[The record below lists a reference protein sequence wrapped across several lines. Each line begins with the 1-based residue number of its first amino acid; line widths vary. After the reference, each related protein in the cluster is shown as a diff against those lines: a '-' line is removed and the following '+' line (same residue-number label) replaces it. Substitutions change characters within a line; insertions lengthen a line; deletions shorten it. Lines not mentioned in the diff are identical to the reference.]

1 VSLAVKVKLARRD
14 FQLDVACEFPASG
27 IAALFGRS
35 GSGKTTLL
43 RCLAGLERP
52 APGRVSLNDEV
63 WQDEHH
69 FLLPHLRPVGYV
81 FQESN
86 LFPHLNAR
94 GNLQFGL
101 RRVPA
106 AQRRIRFDEVV
117 EFMSLAG
124 LLSHRADQLSGG
136 QRQRVAIARAVLTSP
151 RILLLDEPL
160 SSLDLDS
167 RAEILPYLRSL
178 PDRLSIPVIYVSH
191 EISEVTRIADHIAIM
206 EAGAIVAC
214 GPLQSLLTRP
224 ELPLAHLD
232 EAGSIFDGVI
242 VQHEAE
248 FHLSYVNVADA
259 RLALSRQAAPVGTRV
274 RVRINARDV
283 SLALKPPELSS
294 IANVLAGHVIDVTDD
309 RDPAHRLVR
318 IDIGGQPL
326 LARVTHRSVAQLAVS
341 AGLAVYAQIKSVALT
356 DRQ

>member
-1 VSLAVKVKLARRD
+1 MSLAVKVSLARRG
-14 FQLDVACEFPASG
+14 FQLDVACELPSSG

-52 APGRVSLNDEV
+52 APGRVSLNGEV

-69 FLLPHLRPVGYV
+69 FLPPHRRPLGYV

-94 GNLQFGL
+94 GNLEFGL
-101 RRVPA
+101 RRVPVA
-106 AQRRIRFDEVV
+106 KRRIRFEEVV
-117 EFMSLAG
+117 EFMSLTG

-151 RILLLDEPL
+151 QMLLLDEPL

-178 PDRLSIPVIYVSH
+178 PDRLSIPIIYVSH
-191 EISEVTRIADHIAIM
+191 AISEVTRVADYIAIM
-206 EAGAIVAC
+206 EAGVVVAC
-214 GPLQSLLTRP
+214 GPLQTLLTRP
-224 ELPLAHLD
+224 DLPLAHLE
-232 EAGSIFDGVI
+232 EAGSIFNGVI

-248 FHLSYVNVADA
+248 FHLSYVSVAGA
-259 RLALSRQAAPVGTRV
+259 RLALSRQLAPVGTQV
-274 RVRINARDV
+274 RVRIDARDV

-294 IANVLAGHVIDVTDD
+294 ITNVLAGHVIDVTDD

-318 IDIGGQPL
+318 VDIGGQPL
-326 LARVTHRSVAQLAVS
+326 LARVTYRSVVQLGVA
-341 AGLAVYAQIKSVALT
+341 AGLAVFAQIKSVALT